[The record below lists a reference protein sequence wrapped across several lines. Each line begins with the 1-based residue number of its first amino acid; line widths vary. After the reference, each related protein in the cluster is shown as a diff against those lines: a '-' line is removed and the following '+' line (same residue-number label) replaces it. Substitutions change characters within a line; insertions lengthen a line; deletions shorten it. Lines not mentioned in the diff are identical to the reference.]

1 MVDQLIQLRT
11 NTEWI
16 GSPRC
21 PHAAIILV
29 QEYHPQD
36 AKGYIT
42 GAKWIIDKQNPL
54 SGTFRRLRAFY
65 KIGRYTG
72 SVMVERGGIVEQK
85 TDFLAVSLLAAVSV
99 AVGLTSASYT
109 DELTG
114 AQSGGSG
121 NLVSTIA
128 GILGLD
134 QAEVG
139 DYLQGH
145 QSEICYGTA
154 VVRSE

>member
-1 MVDQLIQLRT
+1 M
-11 NTEWI
+11 
-16 GSPRC
+16 
-21 PHAAIILV
+21 
-29 QEYHPQD
+29 
-36 AKGYIT
+36 
-42 GAKWIIDKQNPL
+42 
-54 SGTFRRLRAFY
+54 
-65 KIGRYTG
+65 
-72 SVMVERGGIVEQK
+72 EQK

-99 AVGLTSASYT
+99 AVGLTSASYG
-109 DELTG
+109 DELAG

-145 QSEICYGTA
+145 RSEICFGA
-154 VVRSE
+154 VVVRSE

>member
-1 MVDQLIQLRT
+1 VI
-11 NTEWI
+11 
-16 GSPRC
+16 
-21 PHAAIILV
+21 
-29 QEYHPQD
+29 
-36 AKGYIT
+36 
-42 GAKWIIDKQNPL
+42 
-54 SGTFRRLRAFY
+54 
-65 KIGRYTG
+65 
-72 SVMVERGGIVEQK
+72 VERGGIVEQK

-99 AVGLTSASYT
+99 AVGLTSASYS
-109 DELTG
+109 DELAG

-145 QSEICYGTA
+145 RSEICFGAA

>member
-1 MVDQLIQLRT
+1 
-11 NTEWI
+11 
-16 GSPRC
+16 
-21 PHAAIILV
+21 
-29 QEYHPQD
+29 
-36 AKGYIT
+36 
-42 GAKWIIDKQNPL
+42 
-54 SGTFRRLRAFY
+54 
-65 KIGRYTG
+65 
-72 SVMVERGGIVEQK
+72 MVERGGIVEQK

-99 AVGLTSASYT
+99 AVGLTSASYS
-109 DELTG
+109 DELAG

-145 QSEICYGTA
+145 RSEICFGAA

>member
-1 MVDQLIQLRT
+1 M
-11 NTEWI
+11 
-16 GSPRC
+16 
-21 PHAAIILV
+21 
-29 QEYHPQD
+29 
-36 AKGYIT
+36 
-42 GAKWIIDKQNPL
+42 
-54 SGTFRRLRAFY
+54 
-65 KIGRYTG
+65 
-72 SVMVERGGIVEQK
+72 EQS

-109 DELTG
+109 DELAA
-114 AQSGGSG
+114 AQSGGGG
-121 NLVSTIA
+121 NLVNTIA

-145 QSEICYGTA
+145 RSEICYGAA

>member
-1 MVDQLIQLRT
+1 
-11 NTEWI
+11 
-16 GSPRC
+16 
-21 PHAAIILV
+21 
-29 QEYHPQD
+29 
-36 AKGYIT
+36 
-42 GAKWIIDKQNPL
+42 
-54 SGTFRRLRAFY
+54 
-65 KIGRYTG
+65 
-72 SVMVERGGIVEQK
+72 MVERGGIVEQK

-109 DELTG
+109 DGLAG
-114 AQSGGSG
+114 PQSGEGG

-145 QSEICYGTA
+145 RSEICYGA
-154 VVRSE
+154 VVVRSE

>member
-1 MVDQLIQLRT
+1 
-11 NTEWI
+11 
-16 GSPRC
+16 
-21 PHAAIILV
+21 
-29 QEYHPQD
+29 
-36 AKGYIT
+36 
-42 GAKWIIDKQNPL
+42 
-54 SGTFRRLRAFY
+54 
-65 KIGRYTG
+65 
-72 SVMVERGGIVEQK
+72 MVERGGIMEQ
-85 TDFLAVSLLAAVSV
+85 TPDFLALSLLAAVSV

-109 DELTG
+109 DELAG

-145 QSEICYGTA
+145 HSEILYGTV